1 MFRWNQAVLNVVIFS
16 SAILCSAVVSAQS
29 GIERFRYVERTIYVK
44 EPVILS
50 KWVDETVYEKKQVS
64 DYKHVWNTEKRE
76 KRTTVKKPVT
86 RTTYREE
93 QTTVQKP
100 VTETKYREKRVE
112 ETSYD
117 LVTEMRD
124 QEYTVQKPV
133 VETQYRDEQFTV
145 RQKITE
151 DLIEV
156 KNETVYKPRS
166 VAQTVYVPT
175 DTIVNQTYATNDVNA
190 RYQMQWLAPGY
201 YTDPVTGQS
210 IWRRRGMHWVQP
222 TVSMTVA
229 DTVPVLVPTTV
240 QQTTLVPETVQT
252 RRPVEIA
259 RYEDRIETRRVP
271 VEVQKMVAETVTR
284 QVPVTVKKPVVKSYV
299 EQVPYSETRYVEEVI
314 VTKTPVQETVYE
326 EVTEVEPY
334 EVEVSHWEPITT
346 EIEVPKTIRKRV
358 EYKEIHEVPKTIWMK
373 VRVDEN
379 GNALD
384 SGTPVSEEEMKSTS
398 RYTTGYGETDRNSA
412 GRFRG
417 TWNAAPTQQ
426 ETTERRANS
435 VLDVP
440 ETAEPTAAN
449 PLQEMQNL
457 KSPSN
462 DDKAKPD
469 EADNTP
475 AIDQSADRVQLSNQ
489 IAGLE
494 VVRRLSLDDPSLP
507 STLPAIDRP
516 NVEPNHFRD
525 VLDAESKIIVNR
537 R

>member
-16 SAILCSAVVSAQS
+16 SAFLCSAVVSAQS
-29 GIERFRYVERTIYVK
+29 GIERYRYVERTIYVK

-50 KWVDETVYEKKQVS
+50 KWVEETVYEKKQVS

-86 RTTYREE
+86 RTTYKEE

-124 QEYTVQKPV
+124 QEYTIQKPV
-133 VETQYRDEQFTV
+133 FETQYRDEQFNV

-151 DLIEV
+151 NLIEV

-166 VAQTVYVPT
+166 EAQTVYVPT
-175 DTIVNQTYATNDVNA
+175 NTIVNQTYTTNDVND
-190 RYQMQWLAPGY
+190 RFRMQWLAPGY

-210 IWRRRGMHWVQP
+210 IWRRRGLHWVQP
-222 TVSMTVA
+222 TASMTVA
-229 DTVPVLVPTTV
+229 DTVPVLVPTTI

-259 RYEDRIETRRVP
+259 RYQDRIETRRVP
-271 VEVQKMVAETVTR
+271 VEVQRMVSETATR

-299 EQVPYSETRYVEEVI
+299 EQVPYTETRYVEEVI
-314 VTKTPVQETVYE
+314 VTKTPVEETVYE

-334 EVEVSHWEPITT
+334 EVEVSHWEPVTK

-358 EYKEIHEVPKTIWMK
+358 EYEEIREVPKTIWVK
-373 VRVDEN
+373 IAVDEN

-384 SGTPVSEEEMKSTS
+384 LGTPVSEEEMKASS
-398 RYTTGYGETDRNSA
+398 RYTTGFGETDRNSV
-412 GRFRG
+412 GRFSG
-417 TWNAAPTQQ
+417 TWNAPPTKQ
-426 ETTERRANS
+426 ETTNRRANS

-440 ETAEPTAAN
+440 ETAEPTATN
-449 PLQEMQNL
+449 PKQELQNIN
-457 KSPSN
+457 SP
-462 DDKAKPD
+462 AKDNSSGSD
-469 EADNTP
+469 EADNAP
-475 AIDQSADRVQLSNQ
+475 EIDRSADKIQRSNQ
-489 IAGLE
+489 IASLE
-494 VVRRLSLDDPSLP
+494 VLRRPPLSDPSLP
-507 STLPAIDRP
+507 ATLPDVDRP
-516 NVEPNHFRD
+516 SVEPNHFRD
-525 VLDAESKIIVNR
+525 VLDAERK
-537 R
+537 